1 MKSGDNLSKL
11 FEPCNIGSMEL
22 RNRLVMPPMGTNFSS
37 EDGSVTQRAIEYY
50 RERARGGVGLVIV
63 EGAYVHPLGKGS
75 NLQMSLTGDDKI
87 PGLSKL
93 AKAIQAEGAKAAIQL
108 FHAGR
113 QVSSM
118 IIGAQPV
125 SASDVPCMLVRET
138 PRPMTL
144 EEIEETI
151 EAFGEAA
158 RRVKVAGFDAV
169 EIHAAHGYLINQFLS
184 PLTNLRRDKYGG
196 SFEGRTRF
204 LVEIIE
210 RIRRKV
216 GKNFPVI
223 CRMNGSDFFEGG
235 ITLEEAK
242 RIAQT
247 AEAAGVDAIHVSGG
261 IYDSENGEAT
271 APMWLPR
278 GFMVPLAQGIKKVV
292 NVPVIAVGRI
302 NDVKLAE
309 KILEEGQADLVSMGR
324 ALIADPELPR
334 KAMEGRLG
342 EIRPCIACNEGCINM
357 LLFLKSVTCV
367 LNAAVGREEEFR
379 IQPEKKPKKVLVV
392 GGGVGGMEFAR
403 VAALRGHRVS
413 LYEKTMELG
422 GQVLLASV
430 PSYKYELRSIVPYF
444 KHELER
450 LGVSIHLGEEIS
462 ESKIYELEP
471 EVVCIA
477 TGSSLVLPSIP
488 GIDGGNVVLATDV
501 LAGKAQVGEKV
512 VILGGGEIGLETGY
526 HLAEQG
532 KKVTIIEQMKRVA
545 TEMIPAFNYYVRHK
559 FAGFGGKLITQAK
572 VVEVTSEGAIYE
584 KEGQRNLEKADT
596 VVVALGTVQNR
607 SLYENLKDKFP
618 EVYLVGDA
626 AERGKIMNAI
636 HSAAETA
643 RKI

>member
-1 MKSGDNLSKL
+1 MSKL
-11 FEPCNIGSMEL
+11 FEPVNIGSMKL
-22 RNRLVMPPMGTNFSS
+22 RNRLVMPPMGTNFSA
-37 EDGSVTQRAIEYY
+37 EDGSVTQRAIDYY

-75 NLQMSLTGDDKI
+75 SLQMSLTDDDKI
-87 PGLSKL
+87 PGLSRL

-118 IIGAQPV
+118 IIGTQPI

-151 EAFGEAA
+151 EAFGEAT
-158 RRVKVAGFDAV
+158 RRIRDAGFNAV

-184 PLTNLRRDKYGG
+184 PLTNLRKDKYGG
-196 SFEGRTRF
+196 DFEGRTRF
-204 LVEIIE
+204 LVEIIQ
-210 RIRRKV
+210 RIQDKV
-216 GKNFPVI
+216 GRKFPII
-223 CRMNGSDFFEGG
+223 CRMNGDDFFEGG
-235 ITLEEAK
+235 ITPEEAK
-242 RIAQT
+242 RIAQM
-247 AEAAGVDAIHVSGG
+247 AEKAGVDAIHVSGG

-278 GFMVPLAQGIKKVV
+278 GFMIPLAQGIKEFV
-292 NVPVIAVGRI
+292 NIPVIAVGRI

-309 KILEEGQADLVSMGR
+309 EIVERGQADLVSMGR
-324 ALIADPELPR
+324 ALITDPELPR
-334 KAMEGRLG
+334 KAMEGRME

-367 LNAAVGREEEFR
+367 LNAAVGREEEFQ
-379 IQPEKKPKKVLVV
+379 IKPAEKSKKVLVV

-403 VAALRGHRVS
+403 VAALRGHSVS
-413 LYEKTMELG
+413 LYEKSKELG

-430 PSYKYELRSIVPYF
+430 PSFKYELKNIVPYF

-450 LGVSIHLGEEIS
+450 LGVDIHLGEEIS
-462 ESKIYELEP
+462 ESMVDDLAP
-471 EVVCIA
+471 DVVCIA
-477 TGSSLVLPSIP
+477 TGSSIALPDIP
-488 GIDGGNVVLATDV
+488 GIKGNNVVFATDV
-501 LAGKAQVGEKV
+501 LAGKTKVGEKV

-532 KKVTIIEQMKRVA
+532 KKVTIIEQRKRVA

-559 FAGFGGKLITQAK
+559 FTEFGGKLVTQAT
-572 VVEVTSEGAIYE
+572 VIEVTNEGAIFE
-584 KEGQRNLEKADT
+584 KEGQKVLEKADI
-596 VVVALGTVQNR
+596 VVVALGTAPNR
-607 SLYENLKDKFP
+607 DLLENLRGKVQ
-618 EVYLVGDA
+618 EIYAVGDA
-626 AERGKIMNAI
+626 VQRGKIMDAV
-636 HSAAETA
+636 HGAAEIA
-643 RKI
+643 KKL